1 MLLRL
6 PSILAKLI
14 LGSFLIWILLS
25 TAVPQVLMRFTE
37 PQIQHLKFTTPSYP
51 YNSITS
57 PTPLPIRNST
67 VYYVIGHPDDEVM
80 FFSPSIVEM
89 AKNKHGNKVRIVCFS
104 RGDAV
109 DESFGDIRTQELE
122 NSARII
128 GISSDDVIV
137 LDTYKDGM
145 DVDWSYQDISASLLE
160 IIGHDHSEPLVLVTF
175 DEKGVSGH
183 PNHIALYHG
192 TRHFFESNLR
202 KQHKDYKLFVLKSL
216 NFWEKYSFTVLTNVE
231 LLVDLVLKFI
241 LSNILK
247 VKINISFFHS
257 YSNSIPSIKFYSDL
271 NMLSVSYA
279 AMAYGHFSQ
288 MVWFRYGWLVF
299 SRYLT
304 FNHLIQIH

>member
-6 PSILAKLI
+6 PVFLAKLI
-14 LGSFLIWILLS
+14 VGSFALWVLLS
-25 TAVPQVLMRFTE
+25 TAVPQALTRFSE
-37 PQIQHLKFTTPSYP
+37 PQIQQQKFTRATYP

-67 VYYVIGHPDDEVM
+67 VYFVIGHPDDEVM
-80 FFSPSIVEM
+80 FFLPSLVELT
-89 AKNKHGNKVRIVCFS
+89 KRKHHNHVRLVCFS

-109 DESFGDIRTQELE
+109 DESMGAIRAAELAS
-122 NSARII
+122 SARII
-128 GISSDDVIV
+128 GVASDDVIV
-137 LDTYKDGM
+137 LDNYKDGM
-145 DVDWSYQDISASLLE
+145 DQDWSYQDVSASLRE
-160 IIGHDHSEPLVLVTF
+160 IVGDTHKQPVVLITF
-175 DEKGVSGH
+175 DEQGVSNH

-192 TRHFFESNLR
+192 TRHLFEHHLR
-202 KQHKDYKLFVLKSL
+202 ALDCKLFVLKSL

-231 LLVDLVLKFI
+231 LLVDIVSRFFLSNVLKI
-241 LSNILK
+241 N
-247 VKINISFFHS
+247 VNISFFHN
-257 YSNSIPSIKFYSDL
+257 YKKALPSIKFYSDL